1 MVVKKAVSLTKKLIA
16 LGKLPDASKFQFPK
30 GKVVWQIQRKE
41 KGKVLATAEKSSVT
55 RWWPKSVR
63 VIKLF

>member
-1 MVVKKAVSLTKKLIA
+1 MAAKKTVLPAKKLIA

-55 RWWPKSVR
+55 RWWHKSVR